1 MDTVLHDIRY
11 SLRILLKRPG
21 FTLVAVITLA
31 LGIGANTAIF
41 SVINAVLIRPL
52 PFKNPDRLM
61 TVWENNLKQ
70 GQNHGAVGGANFT
83 DWKNQNHVFESLAA
97 YFNWNYNLTGGDE
110 PQRLRAVLVSGEFF
124 ETLGVEASEGRA
136 LTPDDDQDGNDDV
149 IVLSHALWQ
158 NRFGASPEIIGQTVK
173 LNGRGHTVVG
183 VMPPGF
189 TFPDEKTDI
198 WRPMAMSAQQTQN
211 RQGKWLS
218 VIGRLKTG
226 VSLEQASAAM
236 NAIARQ
242 LEQQYPDA
250 NAGYGVR
257 LVPLHEEIVGKI
269 STILLILFSAVGFVL
284 LIACANV
291 ANLLLARASSRQK
304 EIAVRSAL
312 GASRRRL
319 INQLLTESL
328 LLAMMGGV
336 LGLLIALWGSDALIA
351 LSPANIPRLKE
362 AGVDG
367 RVLGFTLFLALLTTL
382 IFGLAPA
389 WQGSKPDLN
398 DVLKEEGR
406 GASSGSGSSLR
417 SLLVVAE
424 VAVSVVLLVGAGL
437 MIKSF
442 VQLQS
447 VNAGFD
453 PHNLLTMEITL
464 PPSRYGQNQQQIAF
478 FQQALERIK
487 TLPGVQAAGAVQDL
501 PFRFNEMSF
510 PVKIEA
516 TLEGQLAQSAA
527 EQPKAVYRAVTVD
540 YFRALG
546 ISLLEGR
553 GFTEQDDQNTTP
565 VVIINQAMANRFWP
579 GEDPLGKRIRFGETS
594 DPAYAIVGVVG
605 DIKHMGLDSYEGA
618 VMYQPHAQKRF
629 PWLRWMTLVV
639 RTNDEPMSLAASVR
653 SRIQE
658 VDKDQPVY
666 SVATM
671 EQLLAESIAT
681 PRFSTL
687 LLGVF
692 ALLALALTVVGVYS
706 VVSYT
711 IAQRTREFGI
721 RMALGAQVRDV
732 LRLVIGQGLKLVL
745 AGVALGLAG
754 AGALT
759 HTMKSLLFDV
769 SATDPAIFAI
779 IAVLLTGVALLACY
793 LPARRAAQVDPMIAL
808 RYE

>member
-1 MDTVLHDIRY
+1 MDTLLHDIRY
-11 SLRILLKRPG
+11 SVRILLKRPG
-21 FTLVAVITLA
+21 FALVAVITLA

-41 SVINAVLIRPL
+41 SVVNAVLLRPL
-52 PFKNPDRLM
+52 PFKSPDRLM
-61 TVWENNLKQ
+61 TVWETNLKQ
-70 GQNHGAVGGANFT
+70 GQVHGAVGGANYT
-83 DWKNQNHVFESLAA
+83 DWKNQNQAFETLAA

-110 PQRLRAVLVSGEFF
+110 PQRLRAVLVSGECFQ
-124 ETLGVEASEGRA
+124 TLGVEAEAGRA
-136 LTPDDDQDGNDDV
+136 LTTEDDQDGKDDV
-149 IVLSHALWQ
+149 IVLSHTLWR
-158 NRFGASPEIIGQTVK
+158 NRFGASPDIIGQPVV

-183 VMPPGF
+183 VMPRGF

-218 VIGRLKTG
+218 VIGRLRTG
-226 VSLEQASAAM
+226 VSIEQANTEM
-236 NAIARQ
+236 GAIARQ
-242 LEQQYPDA
+242 LEERYPDA
-250 NAGYGVR
+250 NAGFGVH
-257 LVPLHEEIVGKI
+257 LVPLHEEIVGKV
-269 STILLILFSAVGFVL
+269 STFLLILFGAVGFVL
-284 LIACANV
+284 LIACANI

-304 EIAVRSAL
+304 EIAVRAAL

-319 INQLLTESL
+319 INQFLTESL

-336 LGLLIALWGSDALIA
+336 LGLLFALWGSDALIA

-362 AGVDG
+362 AGIDG
-367 RVLGFTLFLALLTTL
+367 RVLGFTFLLALLTTL

-389 WQGSKPDLN
+389 WQASKPDLN

-406 GASSGSGSSLR
+406 SASSGSGRSLR

-424 VAVSVVLLVGAGL
+424 VAISVVLLAGAGL

-442 VQLQS
+442 IQLQG
-447 VNAGFD
+447 VDAGFD
-453 PHNLLTMEITL
+453 ARNLLTMEITL

-487 TLPGVQAAGAVQDL
+487 SLPGVQAAGAVQDL

-510 PVKIEA
+510 PIA
-516 TLEGQLAQSAA
+516 LEGQPGLPAS
-527 EQPKAVYRAVTVD
+527 EQPKAVYRAVTED

-553 GFTEQDDQNTTP
+553 AFTAQDDQDTTP

-579 GEDPLGKRIRFGETS
+579 GDDPLGKRLRFGEAN
-594 DPAYAIVGVVG
+594 DPAYTIVGVVG
-605 DIKHMGLDSYEGA
+605 NIKHMGLDAEEGA
-618 VMYQPHAQKRF
+618 VMYQPHAQKRS

-639 RTNDEPMSLAASVR
+639 RTTDDPMSLAAAVR
-653 SRIQE
+653 GRIQE
-658 VDKDQPVY
+658 VDKEQPV
-666 SVATM
+666 SNVATI
-671 EQLLAESIAT
+671 EQLLTESIAA

-692 ALLALALTVVGVYS
+692 ALLALALTVIGVYG

-711 IAQRTREFGI
+711 IAQRTREIGI
-721 RMALGAQVRDV
+721 RMALGAQMRDV
-732 LRLVIGQGLKLVL
+732 LRLVVGQGSKLVL
-745 AGVALGLAG
+745 TGVALGLAC

-759 HTMKSLLFDV
+759 HTMKSLLFGV

-779 IAVLLTGVALLACY
+779 VAVLLSGVALLACY
-793 LPARRAAQVDPMIAL
+793 LPARRAAQIDPMVAL

>member
-1 MDTVLHDIRY
+1 MNTLLQDLRY
-11 SLRILLKRPG
+11 GARMLLKAPG

-41 SVINAVLIRPL
+41 SVVNAVLLRPL
-52 PFKNPDRLM
+52 PFENPDRLM

-70 GQNHGAVGGANFT
+70 GQDHGSVGGANFT
-83 DWKNQNHVFESLAA
+83 DWKNQNQVFESLAA

-110 PQRLRAVLVSGEFF
+110 PQRLRAVVVSGDFF
-124 ETLGVEASEGRA
+124 QTLASVAAAGRA
-136 LTPDDDQDGNDDV
+136 LAPEDDQEGKDDV
-149 IVLSHALWQ
+149 IVLSHAFWQ
-158 NRFGASPEIIGQTVK
+158 SRFGASREIIGQTIM

-183 VMPPGF
+183 VMPPSF
-189 TFPDEKTDI
+189 HFPDERVDI
-198 WRPMAMSAQQTQN
+198 WRPMAMSAQQAQN

-226 VSLEQASAAM
+226 VSIEQASAEM
-236 NAIARQ
+236 NTIARQ

-250 NAGYGVR
+250 NAGSGVQ
-257 LVPLHEEIVGKI
+257 LLPLHEEIVGKI
-269 STILLILFSAVGFVL
+269 SSLLLILLGAVGFVL
-284 LIACANV
+284 LIACANI

-304 EIAVRSAL
+304 EIAVRAAL

-319 INQLLTESL
+319 ISQFLTESL
-328 LLAMMGGV
+328 LLAVMGGV

-351 LSPANIPRLKE
+351 LSPGNIPRLQE
-362 AGVDG
+362 AGMDG
-367 RVLGFTLFLALLTTL
+367 RVLGFTLLLALLTTL

-389 WQGSKPDLN
+389 WQASKPDLN
-398 DVLKEEGR
+398 EVLKEEGR
-406 GASSGSGSSLR
+406 GASSGSGRSLR

-442 VQLQS
+442 IQLQS

-453 PHNLLTMEITL
+453 PHNLLTMEVTL
-464 PPSRYGQNQQQIAF
+464 PPARYGQNQQQIAF
-478 FQQALERIK
+478 FQQALEQIK
-487 TLPGVQAAGAVQDL
+487 TLPGVESAGAVQDL
-501 PFRFNEMSF
+501 PFKFNAMSF
-510 PVKIEA
+510 PV
-516 TLEGQLAQSAA
+516 TLEDQPARPAA
-527 EQPKAVYRAVTVD
+527 EQPKAVYRAVTDD
-540 YFRALG
+540 YFRTLG
-546 ISLLEGR
+546 IPLLKGR
-553 GFTEQDDQNTTP
+553 WFTAQDDQNTLP
-565 VVIINQAMANRFWP
+565 VVIINQAMASRFWP
-579 GEDPLGKRIRFGETS
+579 DQDPLGKHIRFGEAN

-605 DIKHMGLDSYEGA
+605 DIKHMGLDADEGA

-629 PWLRWMTLVV
+629 GWLRWMTVVV
-639 RTNDEPMSLAASVR
+639 RTNEEPMSLAAAVR

-658 VDKDQPVY
+658 IDKDQPVY
-666 SVATM
+666 NVATM
-671 EQLLAESIAT
+671 EQLLTKSIAQ

-692 ALLALALTVVGVYS
+692 ALLALALTAIGVYG

-711 IAQRTREFGI
+711 IAQRTREIGI

-732 LRLVIGQGLKLVL
+732 LRLVIGQGLKMVL
-745 AGVALGLAG
+745 LGVALGLSG
-754 AGALT
+754 AGVLS
-759 HTMKSLLFDV
+759 HVMKSLLFGV

-779 IAVLLTGVALLACY
+779 ISVLLTGVALLACY
-793 LPARRAAQVDPMIAL
+793 LPARRAAKVDPMVAL